1 MGLMKTDARIRY
13 TRMVIKDSFI
23 KLLKKQPINKI
34 TVKDVCELAE
44 INRATF
50 YKHYT
55 DCFDLLKQIED
66 VMIAE
71 LQQLIQEGPHKN
83 HVDLFKKIFSKIK
96 EDQELYIAIASE
108 YGDTTFPNRILNLCY
123 EQMYPSLEIQFP
135 IMTKT
140 KQEWLYYFSANG
152 CSGILNHWINT
163 GMKEDA
169 SELSK
174 FMGDLLSLI
183 SNGFNQTTTRRAT

>member
-1 MGLMKTDARIRY
+1 MISDARVRY
-13 TRMVIKDSFI
+13 TKMVIKDNFI
-23 KLLKKQPINKI
+23 KLLKKQPVNKI

-66 VMIAE
+66 EMIADLEHLIPE
-71 LQQLIQEGPHKN
+71 LPHKN
-83 HVDLFKKIFSKIK
+83 HTDMFKKMFRKIK
-96 EDQELYIAIASE
+96 EDGELYITIASE

-123 EQMYPSLEIQFP
+123 EQMYPSFEIQFP
-135 IMTKT
+135 NMDKL
-140 KQEWLYYFSANG
+140 KQEWLYYFSASG
-152 CSGILNHWINT
+152 CSGVLNHWIGT

-174 FMGDLLSLI
+174 FIGDLLNKLSD
-183 SNGFNQTTTRRAT
+183 GFHDPNVGRTM

>member
-1 MGLMKTDARIRY
+1 MISDARVRY
-13 TRMVIKDSFI
+13 TKMVIKNSFI
-23 KLLKKQPINKI
+23 KLLKKQPVNKI

-66 VMIAE
+66 ELIAE
-71 LQQLIQEGPHKN
+71 LEQLVQELPHKN
-83 HVDLFKKIFSKIK
+83 HTEMFRKMFSKIK
-96 EDQELYIAIASE
+96 DDGELYITIASE
-108 YGDTTFPNRILNLCY
+108 YGDSTFPNRILNLCY
-123 EQMYPSLEIQFP
+123 EQMYPSFENQFP
-135 IMTKT
+135 DMPKT
-140 KQEWLYYFSANG
+140 KREWLYYFSASG
-152 CSGILNHWINT
+152 CSGVLNHWIST

-174 FMGDLLSLI
+174 FIGDLLNRI
-183 SNGFNQTTTRRAT
+183 SGGFIQTATKRVT